1 MSFNPTEKIHL
12 SKKPVL
18 PKNTSEQ
25 NNYRTSLSSNINP
38 NYSSPFKK
46 ISNNYYAQYS
56 PNLQTV
62 NSPLNQNSKTL
73 FIYPPRQYVP
83 VYDRNINLYQKNY
96 YYNNENNQNRNISS
110 ENNNINDIRNKTFE
124 RKDISKPDNN
134 NNNEKINMNINMNVS
149 NNVYHFCLGE
159 KNNNNNINNNIHI
172 YSSDK
177 YKEEKAKKKF
187 SCRCKKSNCM
197 KLYCD
202 CFANGEKCVGC
213 NCVNCSNVIGNE
225 INIKKVYDEVVGKNP
240 VSMKLNLQKESK
252 TNGCNCSKSNCLK
265 KYCECYKAGLKCSKI
280 CRCKICENMENK
292 EESSINISEDAKE
305 LNILENKKAEIINDN
320 IEKINDKEN
329 ENKENNIV
337 IKNNTIEF
345 KKYDYEKFMFEK
357 ISILIK
363 NDKMYIQ
370 KYNLLKGLDLKD
382 ELNNNQILF
391 SNNANDVNN
400 NNDIIYLQKKTKRP
414 KENSEK

>member
-18 PKNTSEQ
+18 PKATSEQ

-46 ISNNYYAQYS
+46 ISNNHYAHYS
-56 PNLQTV
+56 PNLQMV

-83 VYDRNINLYQKNY
+83 IYDRNTNLYQKNY
-96 YYNNENNQNRNISS
+96 FYNNENTQNRNINS

-124 RKDISKPDNN
+124 RKDISKQDNN
-134 NNNEKINMNINMNVS
+134 INNNEKINMNINMNVS

-159 KNNNNNINNNIHI
+159 KNNNINNNNIHI

-225 INIKKVYDEVVGKNP
+225 INIKKVYDEVVRKNP

-265 KYCECYKAGLKCSKI
+265 K
-280 CRCKICENMENK
+280 
-292 EESSINISEDAKE
+292 
-305 LNILENKKAEIINDN
+305 ILR
-320 IEKINDKEN
+320 
-329 ENKENNIV
+329 
-337 IKNNTIEF
+337 
-345 KKYDYEKFMFEK
+345 M
-357 ISILIK
+357 L
-363 NDKMYIQ
+363 
-370 KYNLLKGLDLKD
+370 
-382 ELNNNQILF
+382 
-391 SNNANDVNN
+391 
-400 NNDIIYLQKKTKRP
+400 
-414 KENSEK
+414 